1 MKAMILAAGLGS
13 RLKPITDTIP
23 KPLIS
28 IAGKPLLFFLID
40 KLKSVGVDEV
50 IINVHHHAGKVMRY
64 IEDNNNFG
72 IRVEISMEKNL
83 LDTGGG
89 LKKAAW
95 FFDDDQPFIL
105 HNVDVISSIDL
116 IQMLEFHKKN
126 DALVTLAV
134 KKRKTSRYLLFGQN
148 NQLVGWRSTEKEK
161 TEIVK
166 AINEPLETLSFLG
179 VHIVSPEIFP
189 ILPEAEVFPIIKAYL
204 EMAKK
209 EKRIIAYQSKTD
221 FWLDLGRKENLQ
233 AGTDY
238 LLSKVKDKK
247 RLENGI

>member
-13 RLKPITDTIP
+13 RLKPITYTIP
-23 KPLIS
+23 KALIS
-28 IAGKPLLFFLID
+28 VAGKPLLFFLID
-40 KLKSVGVDEV
+40 KLKLAGVDEI
-50 IINVHHHAGKVMRY
+50 IINVYHHAAQVIQY
-64 IEDNNNFG
+64 IEDNNNFD
-72 IRVEISMEKNL
+72 IRVEISREKNL

-95 FFDDDQPFIL
+95 FFDNNQPFIL

-134 KKRKTSRYLLFGQN
+134 KKRKSSRYLLFGQN

-179 VHIVSPEIFP
+179 VHIVSPAIFP

-204 EMAKK
+204 ALAKK

-238 LLSKVKDKK
+238 LLSKFKDKK